1 MWTREEQAMYTVIRK
16 YNQNLGTVLSYYD
29 FHIHLKIIPELPFGR
44 SGPTSNQDV
53 DRFGTRSS
61 CRGNN
66 RTIACP
72 GYPGF

>member
-1 MWTREEQAMYTVIRK
+1 MYTVIRK

-53 DRFGTRSS
+53 DRFGTRW
-61 CRGNN
+61 
-66 RTIACP
+66 
-72 GYPGF
+72 